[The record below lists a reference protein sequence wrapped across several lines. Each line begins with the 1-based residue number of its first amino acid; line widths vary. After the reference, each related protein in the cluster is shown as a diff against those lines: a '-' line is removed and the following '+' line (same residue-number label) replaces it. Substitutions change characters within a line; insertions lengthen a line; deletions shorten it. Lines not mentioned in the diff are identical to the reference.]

1 MFANGLYLDDLHGER
16 SKAKNRAAY
25 GIPEG
30 QPAGIDVIRA
40 MQAAQAAAGQTPA
53 APGATQAP
61 ASGDTSS
68 GFLDNLP
75 NKLFGQPT
83 WMLLVGGAIFVM
95 YFFKGSSKG
104 RR

>member
-1 MFANGLYLDDLHGER
+1 MVNGRYLHGER
-16 SKAKNRAAY
+16 SKAKNRERY

-30 QPAGIDVIRA
+30 QPAGIDAIRA
-40 MQAAQAAAGQTPA
+40 MQAIAASNPTATTAPA
-53 APGATQAP
+53 ASG
-61 ASGDTSS
+61 GDTGGGS
-68 GFLDNLP
+68 FLDSLP

-95 YFFKGSSKG
+95 YFFKGSSRG